1 MSCKLPHGVIIKERV
16 SIMLSNLNK
25 AIADKKIAK
34 NAIALAVGM
43 SEKTFHN
50 KIKGET
56 EFTLSEARKVQES
69 FFPEYDWRYL
79 FAPSGDSTTERAS

>member
-56 EFTLSEARKVQES
+56 EFTLSEARKV
-69 FFPEYDWRYL
+69 PEYDWRYL